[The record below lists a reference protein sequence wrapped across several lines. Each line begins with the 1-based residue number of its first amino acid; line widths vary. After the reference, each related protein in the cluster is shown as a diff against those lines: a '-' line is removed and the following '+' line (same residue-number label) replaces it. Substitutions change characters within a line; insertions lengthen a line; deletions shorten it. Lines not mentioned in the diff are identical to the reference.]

1 MMKQDKR
8 AFWDTSA
15 LLPLL
20 CRDSFSSRSR
30 ELLRRYSTIIAWWGT
45 PVEIHAAFFRLQRNG
60 DMTTSGVENALELFA
75 GLRLRW
81 REILPVDRVRQL
93 AEESCGRH
101 RIRSADALQLAAAL
115 VWCNEKPKGW
125 NFICFDNRLLDA
137 ARATGFTVHSL

>member
-8 AFWDTSA
+8 AFWDTSS

-20 CRDSFSSRSR
+20 CRDRFSSRSR

-45 PVEIHAAFFRLQRNG
+45 PVEIHAAFFRLQRDG
-60 DMTTSGVENALELFA
+60 RMTASGVENALELFA

-93 AEESCGRH
+93 AEESCRRH
-101 RIRSADALQLAAAL
+101 TIRSADALQLGAAL
-115 VWCNEKPKGW
+115 VWCNEQPKGR
-125 NFICFDNRLLDA
+125 NFICFDNRLLEA